1 MTATTFEPGTIFTLM
16 GIDYYVDSKTNLP
29 CDNRYKCV
37 NTTRLP
43 KNNAEFDMLEKNP
56 EKGWFALTELQTW
69 RKKGIISNIINPT
82 R

>member
-1 MTATTFEPGTIFTLM
+1 M
-16 GIDYYVDSKTNLP
+16 DSKTNLP

-43 KNNAEFDMLEKNP
+43 RTSAEFDMLEKNP
-56 EKGWFALTELQTW
+56 QKGWFALTELQAW
-69 RKKGIISNIINPT
+69 RKQGIVYNIINPT